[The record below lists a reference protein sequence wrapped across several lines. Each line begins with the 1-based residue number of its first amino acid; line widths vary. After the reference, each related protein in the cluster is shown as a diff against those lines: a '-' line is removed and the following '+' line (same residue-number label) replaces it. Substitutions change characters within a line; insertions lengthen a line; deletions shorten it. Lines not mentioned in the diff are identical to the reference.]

1 MLHRISLSGRLKLE
15 FVRLYRAFKNNPWA
29 PELRDVFILYRP
41 FLFLYRFF
49 YFVFVDFA
57 QKKTLMVASSLSYA
71 TMLGIIPILLVVAS
85 LSKGLLAQNLNKVT
99 PKIVD
104 FLVYKIAPVFNAGG
118 SQGNLLHNNLEA
130 YIRGQLI
137 PTLVDMNLSE
147 IGIYGALVL
156 IVISFSLLRTI
167 EKAFNDIWGI
177 SFKRPLWKLV
187 LNYWLVMALFPIIM
201 LVILWLT
208 GFNVFTDILKIG
220 HSYWF
225 GSIFSDQTGTFIVMW
240 VLCTVMY
247 MVVPNTSV
255 KVLPAIIGGVIGGT
269 LWQFNNTLSFMFVS
283 NAIRTHYIY
292 GSVGIIP
299 ILLIALFLGWLI
311 ILFGAHI
318 SFAIQNLEYFRVKT
332 LARHITPFDEQEI
345 SVMCMSIITK
355 CFAEA
360 KSPPTLEDIAEVSGL
375 PDMYL
380 SNVLGMLRNC
390 GFVNETSDMPS
401 KYVLAVPPESLFLKH
416 IMDRTIG
423 QRPEKD
429 IPLSSN
435 KKLWR
440 DVTFLCDR
448 YRNSFTPIAN
458 PTLTKIV
465 EELDLEKHI
474 PASSPPAQVHYHR

>member
-1 MLHRISLSGRLKLE
+1 MLHKISLRGRLKLE

-29 PELRDVFILYRP
+29 PEIKDVFFVYRP

-49 YFVFVDFA
+49 YFIFSDFA

-71 TMLGIIPILLVVAS
+71 TMLGIIPILLVVAA
-85 LSKGLLAQNLNKVT
+85 LSKGLLAQNLTKLT

-104 FLVYKIAPVFNAGG
+104 FLVYKIAPVFNAGEASG
-118 SQGNLLHNNLEA
+118 SDLHNHIEF
-130 YIRGQLI
+130 YIRNQLI
-137 PTLVDMNLSE
+137 PTITTMDLNE

-156 IVISFSLLRTI
+156 IVISLSLLSTI

-177 SFKRPLWKLV
+177 TVKRPIWKLI

-208 GFNVFTDILKIG
+208 GFSMFSDILEIG
-220 HSYWF
+220 QSFWF
-225 GSIFSDQTGTFIVMW
+225 GKLITEQSGTFIAMW
-240 VLCTVMY
+240 VLCTIIYIVI
-247 MVVPNTSV
+247 PNTRV
-255 KVLPAIIGGVIGGT
+255 KILPAAIGGIIGGS
-269 LWQFNNTLSFMFVS
+269 LWQLNNMLSFIFVS

-292 GSVGIIP
+292 GSVGLIP
-299 ILLIALFLGWLI
+299 ILLIALFFGWLI
-311 ILFGAHI
+311 ILLGAHI

-345 SVMCMSIITK
+345 SVMCMSIISK
-355 CFAEA
+355 CFTEG
-360 KSPPTLEDIAEVSGL
+360 KPPPSLEDIAEISGL

-380 SNVLGMLRNC
+380 SNVLDMLQKC
-390 GFVNETSDMPS
+390 GFIIETSEIPS
-401 KYVLAVPPESLFLKH
+401 KYVLSLPPDALYLKH

-440 DVTFLCDR
+440 EVTFMCDR

-458 PTLTKIV
+458 PSLTKIV
-465 EELDLEKHI
+465 EELEIEKHLLH
-474 PASSPPAQVHYHR
+474 PQNPR